1 MKNSMEIKIKADL
14 KNVSTIRLAVSAFI
28 SNLNVTVDEM
38 VDIKTAVSEAVTN
51 AIEHGYEE
59 YSDDNVV
66 LINVNLKNGED
77 EIVEIIVTDFGIGI
91 EDVSLAMTPEYTT
104 KPEEEHAGMGFTIME
119 SFMDEV
125 LVDSSKTNGT
135 KIKLVKK
142 LKRKHS

>member
-14 KNVSTIRLAVSAFI
+14 KNVSTIRLAVSTFI
-28 SNLNVTVDEM
+28 SNLNVTVDEI

-59 YSDDNVV
+59 SNEDNYV
-66 LINVNLKNGED
+66 LVNVNLENDED
-77 EIVEIIVTDFGIGI
+77 EIVEILVTDFGVGI

-104 KPEEEHAGMGFTIME
+104 KPEDEHAGMGFTIME

-125 LVDSSKTNGT
+125 LVESDNQSGT
-135 KIKLVKK
+135 KIKLIKK

>member
-14 KNVSTIRLAVSAFI
+14 KNVSTIRLAVSTFI
-28 SNLNVTVDEM
+28 SNLNVTVDEI

-59 YSDDNVV
+59 SNEDNYV
-66 LINVNLKNGED
+66 LVNVNLESDED

-104 KPEEEHAGMGFTIME
+104 KPEDEHAGMGFTIME

-125 LVDSSKTNGT
+125 LVESDNENGT
-135 KIKLVKK
+135 KIKLIKK

>member
-66 LINVNLKNGED
+66 LINVNLENGED
-77 EIVEIIVTDFGIGI
+77 EIVEIVVTDFGIGI

-125 LVDSSKTNGT
+125 LVDSSKANGT